1 MALVYTDIPAKGA
14 GVFTNNIVKAAP
26 VHWGMKVTKESKTI
40 QAVVLNS
47 GIANACTGQEGKDNN
62 QAMAEM
68 TANALE
74 ILPSEV
80 YTASTG
86 VIGPQLPME
95 KIKKGIE
102 ALKENL
108 SAEKKSGL
116 MAAEAIM
123 TTDTYPKECAVC
135 FMLGQKEVLIGGMSK
150 GSGMINPNMATLLG
164 VITPDISISKELLHE
179 ALREDVKQTFNMVS
193 VDGDTST
200 NDSIFILANGAAAN
214 EEIKTKNEDYYRF
227 TKALNI
233 VTTEL
238 AKMIARDGRGK

>member
-1 MALVYTDIPAKGA
+1 MG
-14 GVFTNNIVKAAP
+14 N
-26 VHWGMKVTKESKTI
+26 ESDQGKQNI

-108 SAEKKSGL
+108 SAEK
-116 MAAEAIM
+116 
-123 TTDTYPKECAVC
+123 
-135 FMLGQKEVLIGGMSK
+135 
-150 GSGMINPNMATLLG
+150 NP
-164 VITPDISISKELLHE
+164 V
-179 ALREDVKQTFNMVS
+179 
-193 VDGDTST
+193 
-200 NDSIFILANGAAAN
+200 
-214 EEIKTKNEDYYRF
+214 
-227 TKALNI
+227 
-233 VTTEL
+233 
-238 AKMIARDGRGK
+238 